1 MRQASSLARA
11 RLARKAQRIA
21 VYAVSAA
28 LLTLLL
34 APGLAPTPAAN
45 AFGTVNGPLGQ
56 RAEHERITRIALGC
70 APGAP
75 SDGSCFEPV
84 SLDNLA
90 GKEGTFG
97 AVGAP
102 DSDQQILD
110 PRAHCDNA
118 DFLAVDGYPQSKEDA
133 AAALQACIDHLRD
146 AFNNGVEVAGPIID
160 EDGTVSLVN
169 TELITDCT
177 FTLGLPGRAKC
188 NVIQEFGRALHG
200 AQDFYAHSNWADEAD
215 PNRPI
220 SIENPPGLNLQ
231 APSPLLDMRAT
242 GPVTAPDGFA
252 TGFGDFKGAVLGGD
266 DACPGDSGRI
276 THACLNKDLEEI
288 QPGPGVVVNG
298 QTVSGLGSVSDP
310 QTPRGKVK
318 ENALKAVGGAILES
332 RRQWQDF
339 RAALIAKYGQQR
351 GTMMILV
358 LTKDGALTAPEGL
371 PEIPNAPGGG
381 NLPNLPNLPN
391 IPGLPRP

>member
-1 MRQASSLARA
+1 
-11 RLARKAQRIA
+11 
-21 VYAVSAA
+21 V
-28 LLTLLL
+28 LL
-34 APGLAPTPAAN
+34 APAIGALVLALVLPVLLPAPDAD

-75 SDGSCFEPV
+75 SDGSCFEPT
-84 SLDNLA
+84 SLDQLA
-90 GKEGTFG
+90 GTEGTFG

-133 AAALQACIDHLRD
+133 AANLQACIDHLRD
-146 AFNNGVEVAGPIID
+146 AFNNGVEVAGPVLD

-169 TELITDCT
+169 TELITGCT
-177 FTLGLPGRAKC
+177 FSLGLPGRAKC
-188 NVIQEFGRALHG
+188 NVLQEFGRALHG

-215 PNRPI
+215 PNQPI
-220 SIENPPGLNLQ
+220 SIVNPPGLNQQ

-242 GPVTAPDGFA
+242 GSVTAPEGFA
-252 TGFGDFKGAVLGGD
+252 TGFGDFKGAIVGGD

-276 THACLNKDLEEI
+276 THACLNKDLEDI
-288 QPGPGVVVNG
+288 QPGAGVVVNG
-298 QTVSGLGSVSDP
+298 QPVSGLGSVSDP
-310 QTPRGKVK
+310 QTPRGQVGQ
-318 ENALKAVGGAILES
+318 NALKAVGGAILES

-339 RAALIAKYGQQR
+339 RAALIAKYGQER
-351 GTMMILV
+351 GQVMILV
-358 LTKDGALTAPEGL
+358 LTKDGPLTRPANL
-371 PEIPNAPGGG
+371 PEAPNVPGGG
-381 NLPNLPNLPN
+381 NVPNIPNLPN